1 LNWEIKEVPAFFSV
15 YCFRPFKG
23 VIFMKCTVSRIGCAA
38 ACMALC
44 LALGCSCSVLPPAS
58 GKPAAAAPSV
68 PTDKNGNLLYDSS
81 RLDDGRLRML
91 YGYDSSGNSCT
102 VLCGGKVLYQSFRS
116 ENVNLLQDT
125 VTGETNYWF
134 RTWADPDAYCG
145 RRSGL
150 FDKDGNE
157 VMTFEGEQNAS
168 MQNGLLV
175 LQEAH
180 AVNGSYENGYD
191 DYGTCQVIDLSTGER
206 LPVPDGAYRC
216 IVCGDRLVFTC
227 YARPA
232 DLAEDAWDD
241 EPALHSWVI
250 AQTRDGTQIYRAET
264 TTAMSISYAPDVL
277 NDWVELDTCH
287 ASGEPTDETLYN
299 PATGEFFTGFRQV
312 CGSGT
317 ACFETSDGRYELRD
331 LTTVDR
337 TLIGTFDD
345 QPSSYFPGYVVTWR
359 TSGDFGYDLHDL
371 VTGEVTP
378 LYASSVMGDTIA
390 LYYED
395 GRLKVFSTATGD
407 LITDTAVEPVEGQ
420 QSVMMDNKGDGYV
433 WLELRDNDN
442 FETTATRVYG
452 PEGLVSDLTHLQD
465 KYYSLNYLITTPEG
479 RPLYCGNANA
489 PSSNGSMCDV
499 LDENGNIVFYGLG
512 SCYSYYDNSL
522 NQLPEHVFVAKR
534 GFYYGWMDTDGKW
547 LYCRSIF
554 SSINADDEMGY

>member
-1 LNWEIKEVPAFFSV
+1 
-15 YCFRPFKG
+15 
-23 VIFMKCTVSRIGCAA
+23 MKRNVCRIGSAAVCA
-38 ACMALC
+38 ALC
-44 LALGCSCSVLPPAS
+44 LTLGCSCSVLPPAS
-58 GKPAAAAPSV
+58 GKPAAPASSV
-68 PTDKNGNLLYDSS
+68 PTDAHGDSLYDSS
-81 RLDDGRLRML
+81 RLDDGKLRIL
-91 YGYDSSGNSCT
+91 YGYDNSGSACT
-102 VLCGGKVLYQSFRS
+102 VLCGSKVLYQSFRS

-175 LQEAH
+175 LHENTGINEA
-180 AVNGSYENGYD
+180 APTGA
-191 DYGTCQVIDLSTGER
+191 CQVIDLATGKR
-206 LPVPDGAYRC
+206 LPVPEGAYNC
-216 IVCGDRLVFTC
+216 IVCGDYLVFNC

-232 DLAEDAWDD
+232 GLAEDEWDD
-241 EPALHSWVI
+241 NINLNSWVI
-250 AQTRDGTQIYRAET
+250 VQTRDGTQTLRADSTYTYR
-264 TTAMSISYAPDVL
+264 ISYSPDGL
-277 NDWVELDTCH
+277 DGWVELDTYS
-287 ASGEPTDETLYN
+287 ASGAPTTQTLYN
-299 PATGEFFTGFRQV
+299 PSTGESFADLQQV
-312 CGSGT
+312 CRSGMVSFRT
-317 ACFETSDGRYELRD
+317 ENGKYELRD
-331 LTTVDR
+331 LTVEDR
-337 TLIGTFDD
+337 GLIATFDD

-378 LYASSVMGDTIA
+378 LYASSVMSDTIA

-395 GRLKVFSTATGD
+395 GRLKVFNTETGD
-407 LITDTAVEPVEGQ
+407 LITDTTVEPVEGQ

-465 KYYSLNYLITTPEG
+465 KYYALNYLITTPEG

-534 GFYYGWMDTDGKW
+534 GFYYGWMDTNGKW
-547 LYCRSIF
+547 LYCQSIF

>member
-1 LNWEIKEVPAFFSV
+1 
-15 YCFRPFKG
+15 
-23 VIFMKCTVSRIGCAA
+23 MKCTVSRIGCAA

-58 GKPAAAAPSV
+58 GKPAAAASSV

-81 RLDDGRLRML
+81 RLDDGQLRML

-102 VLCGGKVLYQSFRS
+102 VLCGGKVLYQSLRS
-116 ENVNLLQDT
+116 ENVSLLQDT
-125 VTGETNYWF
+125 VTGETDYWF
-134 RTWADPDAYCG
+134 RTWADPDARCG

-150 FDKDGNE
+150 FDKSGSE
-157 VMTFEGEQNAS
+157 VMTFEGEQSATI
-168 MQNGLLV
+168 QNGLLV
-175 LQEAH
+175 LQEAQ
-180 AVNGSYENGYD
+180 AANGSYQNGYNL
-191 DYGTCQVIDLSTGER
+191 YGTSQVIDLATGET
-206 LPVPDGAYRC
+206 LPAPEGAYSC
-216 IVCGDRLVFTC
+216 VVCGDVLVFNC

-250 AQTRDGTQIYRAET
+250 AQTRDGTQVYRADT
-264 TTAMSISYAPDVL
+264 TTAMSISYASDVL
-277 NDWVELDTCH
+277 NDWVEPDTCH

-299 PATGEFFTGFRQV
+299 PTTGEFLTGFRQV

-317 ACFETSDGRYELRD
+317 ACFETGDGRYELRD

-359 TSGDFGYDLHDL
+359 TSDDFGYDLHDL

-378 LYASSVMGDTIA
+378 LYASIVMGDTIA

-395 GRLKVFSTATGD
+395 GRLKVFRTDTGD
-407 LITDTAVEPVEGQ
+407 LITDTTVEPVENQ
-420 QSVMMDNKGDGYV
+420 QSVMMDNEGDGYV
-433 WLELRDNDN
+433 WLELRDNDRY
-442 FETTATRVYG
+442 ETTATRVYG
-452 PEGLVSDLTHLQD
+452 PEGLVSDLTHLQG
-465 KYYSLNYLITTPEG
+465 KYYVLNYLTTTPEG
-479 RPLYCGNANA
+479 RPLYYGTSEA
-489 PSSNGSMCDV
+489 PSSSGTLCDV
-499 LDENGNIVFYGLG
+499 LDENGNIVLYGLG
-512 SCYSYYDNSL
+512 SCYSYYNNSL
-522 NQLPEHVFVAKR
+522 NQLPDHVFVARR

>member
-1 LNWEIKEVPAFFSV
+1 
-15 YCFRPFKG
+15 
-23 VIFMKCTVSRIGCAA
+23 MKYTISRIGCAA

-58 GKPAAAAPSV
+58 GKPAAAASSV

-102 VLCGGKVLYQSFRS
+102 VLCGGKALYQSLRS

-125 VTGETNYWF
+125 VTGETDYWF
-134 RTWADPDAYCG
+134 RTWADPDARCG

-150 FDKDGNE
+150 FDKSGSE
-157 VMTFEGEQNAS
+157 VMTFEGEQSATI
-168 MQNGLLV
+168 QNGLLV
-175 LQEAH
+175 LQEAQ
-180 AVNGSYENGYD
+180 AVNGSYQNGYD
-191 DYGTCQVIDLSTGER
+191 LYGTSQVIDLATGET
-206 LPVPDGAYRC
+206 LPTPEGAYSC
-216 IVCGDRLVFTC
+216 VVCGDVLVFNC

-250 AQTRDGTQIYRAET
+250 AQTRDGTQVYRADT

-331 LTTVDR
+331 LATVDR

-371 VTGEVTP
+371 ITGEVTP

-407 LITDTAVEPVEGQ
+407 LITDTAVEPVDNQ
-420 QSVMMDNKGDGYV
+420 QSAMMNNEGSGYV
-433 WLELRDNDN
+433 WLELRDNDRY
-442 FETTATRVYG
+442 ETTATRVYG
-452 PEGLVSDLTHLQD
+452 PEGLVSDLTHLQS
-465 KYYSLNYLITTPEG
+465 KYYALNYLTTTPEG
-479 RPLYCGNANA
+479 SPLYYGTSEA
-489 PSSNGSMCDV
+489 PSRSGSLCDV
-499 LDENGNIVFYGLG
+499 LDETGNVALGLGDLG
-512 SCYSYYDNSL
+512 SCYSYYGNGL
-522 NQLPEHVFVAKR
+522 NQLPDHVFVARR

>member
-1 LNWEIKEVPAFFSV
+1 
-15 YCFRPFKG
+15 
-23 VIFMKCTVSRIGCAA
+23 MKRNVCRIGSAAVCA
-38 ACMALC
+38 ALC
-44 LALGCSCSVLPPAS
+44 LTLGCSCSVLPPAS
-58 GKPAAAAPSV
+58 GKPAAPASSV
-68 PTDKNGNLLYDSS
+68 PTDAHGDPLYDSS
-81 RLDDGRLRML
+81 RLDDGRLRIL

-102 VLCGGKVLYQSFRS
+102 VLCGGKVLYQSLRS

-157 VMTFEGEQNAS
+157 VMTFEGEQSATI
-168 MQNGLLV
+168 QNGLLV
-175 LQEAH
+175 LHENTGINEA
-180 AVNGSYENGYD
+180 APTGA
-191 DYGTCQVIDLSTGER
+191 CQVIDLATGKS
-206 LPVPDGAYRC
+206 LPVPEGSYNC
-216 IVCGDRLVFTC
+216 IVCGDYLVFNC

-232 DLAEDAWDD
+232 GLAEDEWDD
-241 EPALHSWVI
+241 NINLNSWVI
-250 AQTRDGTQIYRAET
+250 VQTRDGTQTLRADSTYTYR
-264 TTAMSISYAPDVL
+264 ISYSPDGL
-277 NDWVELDTCH
+277 DGWVELDTYS
-287 ASGEPTDETLYN
+287 ASGAPTTQTLYN
-299 PATGEFFTGFRQV
+299 PSTGESFADLQQV
-312 CGSGT
+312 CRSGMVSFRT
-317 ACFETSDGRYELRD
+317 ENGKYELRD

-378 LYASSVMGDTIA
+378 LYASSVMSDTIA

-395 GRLKVFSTATGD
+395 GRLKVFNTETGD
-407 LITDTAVEPVEGQ
+407 LITDTTVEPVEGQ

-465 KYYSLNYLITTPEG
+465 KYYALNYLITTPEG

-534 GFYYGWMDTDGKW
+534 GFYYGWMDTNGKW
-547 LYCRSIF
+547 LYCQSIF

>member
-1 LNWEIKEVPAFFSV
+1 
-15 YCFRPFKG
+15 
-23 VIFMKCTVSRIGCAA
+23 MKRNVCRIGSAAVCA
-38 ACMALC
+38 ALC
-44 LALGCSCSVLPPAS
+44 LTLGCSCSVLPPAS
-58 GKPAAAAPSV
+58 GKPAAPASSV
-68 PTDKNGNLLYDSS
+68 PTDAHGDPLYDSS
-81 RLDDGRLRML
+81 RLDDGKLRML
-91 YGYDSSGNSCT
+91 YGYDNSGGACT
-102 VLCGGKVLYQSFRS
+102 VLCGSKVLYQSFRS

-150 FDKDGNE
+150 FDKNGNE

-175 LQEAH
+175 LHENTGINEA
-180 AVNGSYENGYD
+180 APTGA
-191 DYGTCQVIDLSTGER
+191 CQVIDLATGKS
-206 LPVPDGAYRC
+206 LPVPEGAYNC
-216 IVCGDRLVFTC
+216 IVCGDYLVFNC

-232 DLAEDAWDD
+232 GLAEDEWDD
-241 EPALHSWVI
+241 NINLNSWVI
-250 AQTRDGTQIYRAET
+250 VQTRDGTQTLRADSTYAYRL
-264 TTAMSISYAPDVL
+264 SYSPDGL
-277 NDWVELDTCH
+277 DGWVELDTYS
-287 ASGEPTDETLYN
+287 ASGAPTTQTLYN
-299 PATGEFFTGFRQV
+299 PSTGESFADLQQV
-312 CGSGT
+312 CGSGMVSFRT
-317 ACFETSDGRYELRD
+317 ENGKYELRD
-331 LTTVDR
+331 LTVEDR
-337 TLIGTFDD
+337 GLIATFDD
-345 QPSSYFPGYVVTWR
+345 QPSYYFPGYVVTWR

-378 LYASSVMGDTIA
+378 LYASSVMSDTIA

-395 GRLKVFSTATGD
+395 ERLKVFNTETGD
-407 LITDTAVEPVEGQ
+407 LITDTTVEPVEGQ

-465 KYYSLNYLITTPEG
+465 KYYALNYLITTPEG

>member
-1 LNWEIKEVPAFFSV
+1 
-15 YCFRPFKG
+15 
-23 VIFMKCTVSRIGCAA
+23 MKIQEFT
-38 ACMALC
+38 
-44 LALGCSCSVLPPAS
+44 
-58 GKPAAAAPSV
+58 GKTTQEAI
-68 PTDKNGNLLYDSS
+68 D
-81 RLDDGRLRML
+81 
-91 YGYDSSGNSCT
+91 
-102 VLCGGKVLYQSFRS
+102 
-116 ENVNLLQDT
+116 
-125 VTGETNYWF
+125 
-134 RTWADPDAYCG
+134 
-145 RRSGL
+145 
-150 FDKDGNE
+150 
-157 VMTFEGEQNAS
+157 
-168 MQNGLLV
+168 NGLAELGVTIADVHVDV
-175 LQEAH
+175 LQEGAKGLFGLF
-180 AVNGSYENGYD
+180 GSKPAPTIKLASNTPMFTRLEEDMDINCGV
-191 DYGTCQVIDLSTGER
+191 VIDGECT
-206 LPVPDGAYRC
+206 V
-216 IVCGDRLVFTC
+216 
-227 YARPA
+227 
-232 DLAEDAWDD
+232 AELGQRIF
-241 EPALHSWVI
+241 E
-250 AQTRDGTQIYRAET
+250 QILR
-264 TTAMSISYAPDVL
+264 
-277 NDWVELDTCH
+277 H

-299 PATGEFFTGFRQV
+299 PATGEGFTGFRQV

-331 LTTVDR
+331 LATVDR

-378 LYASSVMGDTIA
+378 LYASSVMSDTIA

-395 GRLKVFSTATGD
+395 GRLKVFNTETGD
-407 LITDTAVEPVEGQ
+407 LITDTTVEPVEGQ

-465 KYYSLNYLITTPEG
+465 KYYALNYLITTPEG

-534 GFYYGWMDTDGKW
+534 GFYYGWMDTNGKW
-547 LYCRSIF
+547 LYCQSIF

>member
-1 LNWEIKEVPAFFSV
+1 MRRNV
-15 YCFRPFKG
+15 C
-23 VIFMKCTVSRIGCAA
+23 RIGSAAVCA
-38 ACMALC
+38 ALC
-44 LALGCSCSVLPPAS
+44 LTLGCSCSVLPPAS
-58 GKPAAAAPSV
+58 GKPAAPAFSV
-68 PTDKNGNLLYDSS
+68 PTDAHGDPLYDSS
-81 RLDDGRLRML
+81 RLDDGKLRIL
-91 YGYDSSGNSCT
+91 YGYDNSGGACT
-102 VLCGGKVLYQSFRS
+102 VLCGSKVLYQSARS
-116 ENVNLLQDT
+116 ENVSLLQDI

-157 VMTFEGEQNAS
+157 VITFEGEQNAS

-175 LQEAH
+175 LQESRM
-180 AVNGSYENGYD
+180 VGDSYDVDYD
-191 DYGTCQVIDLSTGER
+191 SYGTCSVIDLATGES
-206 LPVPDGAYRC
+206 LPAPESAYNC
-216 IVCGDRLVFTC
+216 IVCGDALVFNC

-232 DLAEDAWDD
+232 DLAADEWDD
-241 EPALHSWVI
+241 DPSLHSWVTV
-250 AQTRDGTQIYRAET
+250 QQKDGTQTYGSST
-264 TTAMSISYAPDVL
+264 STASRISYEPDEL
-277 NDWVELDTCH
+277 DDWVELDISH
-287 ASGEPTDETLYN
+287 ADGSPVDQVLHN
-299 PATGEFFTGFRQV
+299 PATGEGLRGYRQT
-312 CGSGT
+312 CGHGTAAFLTPSGT
-317 ACFETSDGRYELRD
+317 YQLRD
-331 LTTVDR
+331 LTTEDR
-337 TLIGTFDD
+337 GVIAEFDAL
-345 QPSSYFPGYVVTWR
+345 PSNYFPGYVVTWR
-359 TSGDFGYDLHDL
+359 SSGGFGYDLHDL

-378 LYASSVMGDTIA
+378 LYASSVMSDTIA

-395 GRLKVFSTATGD
+395 GRLKVFNTETGD
-407 LITDTAVEPVEGQ
+407 LITDTTVEPVKGQ

-465 KYYSLNYLITTPEG
+465 KYYALNYLITTPEG

-534 GFYYGWMDTDGKW
+534 GFYYGWMDTNGKW
-547 LYCRSIF
+547 LYCQSIF

>member
-1 LNWEIKEVPAFFSV
+1 
-15 YCFRPFKG
+15 
-23 VIFMKCTVSRIGCAA
+23 MKRNVCRIGSAAVCA
-38 ACMALC
+38 ALC
-44 LALGCSCSVLPPAS
+44 LTLGCSCSVLPPAS
-58 GKPAAAAPSV
+58 GKPAAPASSV
-68 PTDKNGNLLYDSS
+68 PTDAHGDPLYDSS
-81 RLDDGRLRML
+81 RLDDGKLRML
-91 YGYDSSGNSCT
+91 YGYDNSGGACT
-102 VLCGGKVLYQSFRS
+102 VLCGSKVLYQSFRS

-150 FDKDGNE
+150 FDKNGNE

-175 LQEAH
+175 LHENTGINEA
-180 AVNGSYENGYD
+180 APTGA
-191 DYGTCQVIDLSTGER
+191 CQVIDLATGKS
-206 LPVPDGAYRC
+206 LPVPEGAYNC
-216 IVCGDRLVFTC
+216 IVCGDYLVFNC

-232 DLAEDAWDD
+232 GLAEDEWDD
-241 EPALHSWVI
+241 NINLNSWVI
-250 AQTRDGTQIYRAET
+250 VQTRDGTQTLRADSTYTYR
-264 TTAMSISYAPDVL
+264 ISYSPDGL
-277 NDWVELDTCH
+277 DGWVELDTYS
-287 ASGEPTDETLYN
+287 ASGAPTTQTLYN
-299 PATGEFFTGFRQV
+299 PSTGESFADLQQV
-312 CGSGT
+312 CRSGMVSFRT
-317 ACFETSDGRYELRD
+317 ENGKYELRD
-331 LTTVDR
+331 LTVEDR
-337 TLIGTFDD
+337 GLIATFDD
-345 QPSSYFPGYVVTWR
+345 QPSYYFPGYVVTWR
-359 TSGDFGYDLHDL
+359 TSGGFGYDLHDL

-378 LYASSVMGDTIA
+378 LYASSVMSDTIA

-395 GRLKVFSTATGD
+395 GRLKVFNTETGD
-407 LITDTAVEPVEGQ
+407 LITDTTVEPVEGQ

-465 KYYSLNYLITTPEG
+465 KYYTLNYLITTPEG

-534 GFYYGWMDTDGKW
+534 GFYYGWMDTNGKW
-547 LYCRSIF
+547 LYCQSIF

>member
-1 LNWEIKEVPAFFSV
+1 
-15 YCFRPFKG
+15 
-23 VIFMKCTVSRIGCAA
+23 MKRNVCRIGSAAVCA
-38 ACMALC
+38 ALC
-44 LALGCSCSVLPPAS
+44 LTLGCSCSVLPPAS
-58 GKPAAAAPSV
+58 GKPAAPASSV
-68 PTDKNGNLLYDSS
+68 PTDAHGDPLYDSS
-81 RLDDGRLRML
+81 RLDDGKLRIL
-91 YGYDSSGNSCT
+91 YGYDNSGSACT
-102 VLCGGKVLYQSFRS
+102 VLCGSKVLYQSLRS
-116 ENVNLLQDT
+116 ENVSLLQDT
-125 VTGETNYWF
+125 VTGETDYWF

-175 LQEAH
+175 LHENTGINEA
-180 AVNGSYENGYD
+180 APTGA
-191 DYGTCQVIDLSTGER
+191 CQVIDLATGKS
-206 LPVPDGAYRC
+206 LPVPEGAYNC
-216 IVCGDRLVFTC
+216 IVCGDYLVFNC

-232 DLAEDAWDD
+232 GLAEDEWDD
-241 EPALHSWVI
+241 NINLNSWVI
-250 AQTRDGTQIYRAET
+250 VQTRDGTQTLRADSTYTYR
-264 TTAMSISYAPDVL
+264 ISYSPDGL
-277 NDWVELDTCH
+277 DGWVELDTYS
-287 ASGEPTDETLYN
+287 ASGAPTTQTLYN
-299 PATGEFFTGFRQV
+299 PSTGESFADLQQV
-312 CGSGT
+312 CRSGMVSFRT
-317 ACFETSDGRYELRD
+317 ENGKYELRD
-331 LTTVDR
+331 LTVEDR
-337 TLIGTFDD
+337 GLIATFDD
-345 QPSSYFPGYVVTWR
+345 QPSYYFPGYVVTWH

-378 LYASSVMGDTIA
+378 LYASSVMSDTIA

-395 GRLKVFSTATGD
+395 GRLKVFNTETGD
-407 LITDTAVEPVEGQ
+407 LITDTTVEPVEGQ

-465 KYYSLNYLITTPEG
+465 KYYALNYLITTPEG

-534 GFYYGWMDTDGKW
+534 GFYYGWMDTNGKW
-547 LYCRSIF
+547 LYCQSIF

>member
-1 LNWEIKEVPAFFSV
+1 
-15 YCFRPFKG
+15 
-23 VIFMKCTVSRIGCAA
+23 MKCTVSRIGCAA

-58 GKPAAAAPSV
+58 GKPAAAASSV

-81 RLDDGRLRML
+81 RLDDGKLRML

-102 VLCGGKVLYQSFRS
+102 VLCGGKVLYQSLRS
-116 ENVNLLQDT
+116 ENVTLLQDT

-134 RTWADPDAYCG
+134 RSWSDAAGRCG

-150 FDKDGNE
+150 FDKSGSE
-157 VMTFEGEQNAS
+157 VMTFEGEQSATI
-168 MQNGLLV
+168 QNGLLV

-180 AVNGSYENGYD
+180 AVNGSYQNGYD
-191 DYGTCQVIDLSTGER
+191 LYGTSQVIDLATGET
-206 LPVPDGAYRC
+206 LPAPEGAYSC
-216 IVCGDRLVFTC
+216 VVCGDVLVFNC

-250 AQTRDGTQIYRAET
+250 AQTRDGTQVYRADT

-299 PATGEFFTGFRQV
+299 PATGEFLTGFRQV

-407 LITDTAVEPVEGQ
+407 LITDTAVEPVAGQ
-420 QSVMMDNKGDGYV
+420 QSAMMNNEGSGYV
-433 WLELRDNDN
+433 WLELRDNDRY
-442 FETTATRVYG
+442 ETIATRVYG
-452 PEGLVSDLTHLQD
+452 PEGLVSDLTHLQS
-465 KYYSLNYLITTPEG
+465 KYYALNYLTTTPEG
-479 RPLYCGNANA
+479 RPLYYGTSEA
-489 PSSNGSMCDV
+489 PSSSGSLCDV
-499 LDENGNIVFYGLG
+499 LDETGNVALGLGDLG
-512 SCYSYYDNSL
+512 SCYSYYSNSL
-522 NQLPEHVFVAKR
+522 NQLPDHVFVARR

-547 LYCRSIF
+547 LYCQSIF

>member
-1 LNWEIKEVPAFFSV
+1 
-15 YCFRPFKG
+15 
-23 VIFMKCTVSRIGCAA
+23 MKCTVSRIGCAA

-58 GKPAAAAPSV
+58 GKPAAAASSV

-81 RLDDGRLRML
+81 RLDDGQLRML

-102 VLCGGKVLYQSFRS
+102 VLCGGKVLYQSLRS
-116 ENVNLLQDT
+116 ENVSLLQDT
-125 VTGETNYWF
+125 VTGETDYWF
-134 RTWADPDAYCG
+134 RTWADPDARCG

-150 FDKDGNE
+150 FDKSGSE
-157 VMTFEGEQNAS
+157 VMTFEGEQSATI
-168 MQNGLLV
+168 QNGLLV
-175 LQEAH
+175 LQEAQ
-180 AVNGSYENGYD
+180 AVNGSYQNGYNL
-191 DYGTCQVIDLSTGER
+191 YGTSQVIDLVTGET
-206 LPVPDGAYRC
+206 LPTPEGAYSC
-216 IVCGDRLVFTC
+216 VVCGDVLVFNC

-232 DLAEDAWDD
+232 DLAADAWDD

-250 AQTRDGTQIYRAET
+250 AQTRDGTQVYRADT
-264 TTAMSISYAPDVL
+264 TTAQSLSYAPDVL

-287 ASGEPTDETLYN
+287 AGGEPTDETLYN

-407 LITDTAVEPVEGQ
+407 LITDTTVEPVENQ
-420 QSVMMDNKGDGYV
+420 QSAMMNNEGSGYV
-433 WLELRDNDN
+433 WLELRDNDRY
-442 FETTATRVYG
+442 ETTATRVYG
-452 PEGLVSDLTHLQD
+452 PEGLVSDLTHLQS
-465 KYYSLNYLITTPEG
+465 KYYALNYLTTTPEG
-479 RPLYCGNANA
+479 RPLYYGTAEA
-489 PSSNGSMCDV
+489 PSNSGSLCDV
-499 LDENGNIVFYGLG
+499 LDETGNVALGLGDLG
-512 SCYSYYDNSL
+512 SCYSYYNNSL
-522 NQLPEHVFVAKR
+522 NQLPDHVFVARR

-547 LYCRSIF
+547 LYCQSIF

>member
-1 LNWEIKEVPAFFSV
+1 
-15 YCFRPFKG
+15 
-23 VIFMKCTVSRIGCAA
+23 MKCTVSRIGCAA

-58 GKPAAAAPSV
+58 GKPAAAASSV

-102 VLCGGKVLYQSFRS
+102 VLCGGKVLYQSLRS
-116 ENVNLLQDT
+116 ENVSLLQDT
-125 VTGETNYWF
+125 VTGETDYWF
-134 RTWADPDAYCG
+134 RTWADPDARCG

-150 FDKDGNE
+150 FDKSGSE
-157 VMTFEGEQNAS
+157 VMTFEGEQSATI
-168 MQNGLLV
+168 QNGLLV
-175 LQEAH
+175 LQEAQ
-180 AVNGSYENGYD
+180 AVNGSYQNCYD
-191 DYGTCQVIDLSTGER
+191 LYGTSQVIDLATGET
-206 LPVPDGAYRC
+206 LPTPEGAYSC
-216 IVCGDRLVFTC
+216 VVCGDVLVFNC

-250 AQTRDGTQIYRAET
+250 AQTRDGTQVYRADT

-359 TSGDFGYDLHDL
+359 TSGDFGYDLNDL

-395 GRLKVFSTATGD
+395 GRLKVFNTETGD
-407 LITDTAVEPVEGQ
+407 LITDTAVEPVDNQ
-420 QSVMMDNKGDGYV
+420 QSAMMNNEGNGYV
-433 WLELRDNDN
+433 WLELRDNDRY
-442 FETTATRVYG
+442 ETTATRVYG
-452 PEGLVSDLTHLQD
+452 PEGLVSDLTHLQS
-465 KYYSLNYLITTPEG
+465 KYYALNYLTTTPEG
-479 RPLYCGNANA
+479 RPLYYGTAEA

-499 LDENGNIVFYGLG
+499 LDETGNVALGLGDLG
-512 SCYSYYDNSL
+512 SCYSYYGNGL
-522 NQLPEHVFVAKR
+522 NQLPDHVFVARR

>member
-1 LNWEIKEVPAFFSV
+1 
-15 YCFRPFKG
+15 
-23 VIFMKCTVSRIGCAA
+23 MKCTVSRIGCAA

-58 GKPAAAAPSV
+58 GKPAAAASSV

-102 VLCGGKVLYQSFRS
+102 VLCGGKVLYQSLRS
-116 ENVNLLQDT
+116 ENVSLLQDT
-125 VTGETNYWF
+125 VTGETDYWF
-134 RTWADPDAYCG
+134 RTWADPDARCG

-150 FDKDGNE
+150 FDKSGSE
-157 VMTFEGEQNAS
+157 VMTFEGEQSATI
-168 MQNGLLV
+168 QNGLLV
-175 LQEAH
+175 LQEAQ
-180 AVNGSYENGYD
+180 AVNGSYQNGYD
-191 DYGTCQVIDLSTGER
+191 LYGTSQVIDLATGET
-206 LPVPDGAYRC
+206 LPTPERAYSC
-216 IVCGDRLVFTC
+216 VVCGDVLVFNC

-250 AQTRDGTQIYRAET
+250 AQTRDGTQVYRADT

-359 TSGDFGYDLHDL
+359 TSGDFGYDLNDL

-420 QSVMMDNKGDGYV
+420 QSAMMNNEGSGYV
-433 WLELRDNDN
+433 WLELRDNDRY
-442 FETTATRVYG
+442 ETTATRVYG
-452 PEGLVSDLTHLQD
+452 PEGLVSDLTHLQS
-465 KYYSLNYLITTPEG
+465 KYYALNYLTTTPEG
-479 RPLYCGNANA
+479 RPLYYGTAEA

-499 LDENGNIVFYGLG
+499 LDETGNVALGLGDLG
-512 SCYSYYDNSL
+512 SCYSYYGNGL
-522 NQLPEHVFVAKR
+522 NQLPNHGFVARR

>member
-1 LNWEIKEVPAFFSV
+1 
-15 YCFRPFKG
+15 
-23 VIFMKCTVSRIGCAA
+23 MKRNVCRIGSAAVCA
-38 ACMALC
+38 ALC
-44 LALGCSCSVLPPAS
+44 LTLGCSCSVLPPAS
-58 GKPAAAAPSV
+58 GKPAAPASSV
-68 PTDKNGNLLYDSS
+68 PTDAHGDPLYDSS
-81 RLDDGRLRML
+81 RLDDGKLRIL
-91 YGYDSSGNSCT
+91 YGYDNSGSACT
-102 VLCGGKVLYQSFRS
+102 VLCGSKVLYQSFRS

-157 VMTFEGEQNAS
+157 VMTFEGEQSAT

-175 LQEAH
+175 LHENTGINEA
-180 AVNGSYENGYD
+180 APTGA
-191 DYGTCQVIDLSTGER
+191 CQVIDLATGKS
-206 LPVPDGAYRC
+206 LPVPEGAYNC
-216 IVCGDRLVFTC
+216 IVCGDYLVFNC

-232 DLAEDAWDD
+232 GLAEDEWDD
-241 EPALHSWVI
+241 NINLNSWVI
-250 AQTRDGTQIYRAET
+250 VQTRDGTQTLRADSTYTYR
-264 TTAMSISYAPDVL
+264 ISYSPDGL
-277 NDWVELDTCH
+277 DGWVELDTYS
-287 ASGEPTDETLYN
+287 ASGAPTTQTLYN
-299 PATGEFFTGFRQV
+299 PSTGESFADLQQV
-312 CGSGT
+312 CRSGMVSFRT
-317 ACFETSDGRYELRD
+317 ENGKYELRD

-378 LYASSVMGDTIA
+378 LYASSVMSDTIA

-395 GRLKVFSTATGD
+395 GRLKVFNTETGD
-407 LITDTAVEPVEGQ
+407 LITDTTVEPVEGQ

-465 KYYSLNYLITTPEG
+465 KYYALNYLITTPEG

-534 GFYYGWMDTDGKW
+534 GFYYGWMDTNGKW
-547 LYCRSIF
+547 LYCQSIF

>member
-1 LNWEIKEVPAFFSV
+1 
-15 YCFRPFKG
+15 
-23 VIFMKCTVSRIGCAA
+23 MKRNVCRIGSAAVCA
-38 ACMALC
+38 ALC
-44 LALGCSCSVLPPAS
+44 LTLGCSCSVLPPAS
-58 GKPAAAAPSV
+58 GKPAAPASSV
-68 PTDKNGNLLYDSS
+68 PTDAHGDPLYDSS
-81 RLDDGRLRML
+81 RLDDGKLRIL
-91 YGYDSSGNSCT
+91 YGYDNSGSACT
-102 VLCGGKVLYQSFRS
+102 VLCGSKVLYQSFRS
-116 ENVNLLQDT
+116 ENVSLLQDT

-150 FDKDGNE
+150 FDKNGSE
-157 VMTFEGEQNAS
+157 VMTFEGEQSATI
-168 MQNGLLV
+168 QNGLLV
-175 LQEAH
+175 LHENTGINEA
-180 AVNGSYENGYD
+180 APTGA
-191 DYGTCQVIDLSTGER
+191 CQVIDLATGKS
-206 LPVPDGAYRC
+206 LPVPEGAYNC
-216 IVCGDRLVFTC
+216 IVCGDYLVFNC

-232 DLAEDAWDD
+232 GLAEDEWDD
-241 EPALHSWVI
+241 NINLNSWVI
-250 AQTRDGTQIYRAET
+250 VQTRDGTQTLRADSTYTYR
-264 TTAMSISYAPDVL
+264 ISYSPDGL
-277 NDWVELDTCH
+277 DGWMELDTYS
-287 ASGEPTDETLYN
+287 ASGAPTTQTLYN
-299 PATGEFFTGFRQV
+299 PSTGESFTGFRQV

-317 ACFETSDGRYELRD
+317 ACCETSDGRYELRD

-345 QPSSYFPGYVVTWR
+345 QPSYYFPGYVVTWR
-359 TSGDFGYDLHDL
+359 TSGGFGYDLHDL

-378 LYASSVMGDTIA
+378 LYASSVMSDTIA

-395 GRLKVFSTATGD
+395 GRLKVFNTETGD
-407 LITDTAVEPVEGQ
+407 LITDTTVEPVEGQ

-465 KYYSLNYLITTPEG
+465 KYYALNYLITTPEG

-534 GFYYGWMDTDGKW
+534 GFYYGWMDTNGKW
-547 LYCRSIF
+547 LYCQSIF

>member
-1 LNWEIKEVPAFFSV
+1 
-15 YCFRPFKG
+15 
-23 VIFMKCTVSRIGCAA
+23 MKCTVSRIGCAA

-58 GKPAAAAPSV
+58 GKPAAASSV
-68 PTDKNGNLLYDSS
+68 PTDTNGNLLYDSS
-81 RLDDGRLRML
+81 RLDDGQLRML

-102 VLCGGKVLYQSFRS
+102 VLCGGKVLYQSLRS
-116 ENVNLLQDT
+116 ENVSLLQDT
-125 VTGETNYWF
+125 VTSETDYWF
-134 RTWADPDAYCG
+134 RTWADPDARCG

-150 FDKDGNE
+150 FDKNGSE
-157 VMTFEGEQNAS
+157 VMTFEGEQSATI
-168 MQNGLLV
+168 QKGLLV
-175 LQEAH
+175 LQEAQ
-180 AVNGSYENGYD
+180 AVNGSYQNGYD
-191 DYGTCQVIDLSTGER
+191 LYGTSQVIDLATGET
-206 LPVPDGAYRC
+206 LPTPEGAYSC
-216 IVCGDRLVFTC
+216 VVCGDVLVFNC

-250 AQTRDGTQIYRAET
+250 AQTRDGTQVYRADT

-299 PATGEFFTGFRQV
+299 PATGEFFTDFRQV

-395 GRLKVFSTATGD
+395 GRLKVFRTDTGD
-407 LITDTAVEPVEGQ
+407 LITDTTVEPVENQ
-420 QSVMMDNKGDGYV
+420 QSAMMNNEGSGYV
-433 WLELRDNDN
+433 WLELRDNDRY
-442 FETTATRVYG
+442 ETTATRVYG
-452 PEGLVSDLTHLQD
+452 PEGLVSDLTHLQS
-465 KYYSLNYLITTPEG
+465 KYYALNYLTTTPEG
-479 RPLYCGNANA
+479 RPLYYGTAEA
-489 PSSNGSMCDV
+489 PSNSGTLCDV
-499 LDENGNIVFYGLG
+499 LDETGNVALGLGDLG
-512 SCYSYYDNSL
+512 SCYSYYNNSL
-522 NQLPEHVFVAKR
+522 NQLPDHVFVARR

-547 LYCRSIF
+547 LYCQSIF
-554 SSINADDEMGY
+554 STINADDEMGY

>member
-1 LNWEIKEVPAFFSV
+1 
-15 YCFRPFKG
+15 
-23 VIFMKCTVSRIGCAA
+23 MKCTVSRIGCAA
-38 ACMALC
+38 ACMALY

-58 GKPAAAAPSV
+58 GKPAAAASSV

-81 RLDDGRLRML
+81 RLDDGQLRML
-91 YGYDSSGNSCT
+91 YGYDNSGNSCT

-116 ENVNLLQDT
+116 ENVSLLQDT
-125 VTGETNYWF
+125 VTGETDYWF
-134 RTWADPDAYCG
+134 RTWADPDARCG

-150 FDKDGNE
+150 FDKSGSE
-157 VMTFEGEQNAS
+157 VMTFEGEQSATI
-168 MQNGLLV
+168 QNGLLV
-175 LQEAH
+175 LQEAQ
-180 AVNGSYENGYD
+180 AVNGSYQNGYGL
-191 DYGTCQVIDLSTGER
+191 YGTSQVIDLATGES
-206 LPVPDGAYRC
+206 LPTPEGAYSC
-216 IVCGDRLVFTC
+216 VVCGDVLVFNC

-250 AQTRDGTQIYRAET
+250 AQTRDGTQIYRADT

-299 PATGEFFTGFRQV
+299 PATGEFLTGFRQV

-317 ACFETSDGRYELRD
+317 ACFKTSDGRYELRD

-407 LITDTAVEPVEGQ
+407 LITDTAVEPVAGQ
-420 QSVMMDNKGDGYV
+420 QSAMMNNEGDGYV
-433 WLELRDNDN
+433 WLELRDNDRY
-442 FETTATRVYG
+442 ETTATRIYG
-452 PEGLVSDLTHLQD
+452 PEGLVSDLTHLQS
-465 KYYSLNYLITTPEG
+465 KYYVLNYLTTTPEG
-479 RPLYCGNANA
+479 RPLYYGTSEA
-489 PSSNGSMCDV
+489 PSSSGTLCDV
-499 LDENGNIVFYGLG
+499 LDETGNVALGLGDLG
-512 SCYSYYDNSL
+512 SCYSYYNNSL
-522 NQLPEHVFVAKR
+522 NQLPDHVFVARR

-547 LYCRSIF
+547 LYCQSIF

>member
-1 LNWEIKEVPAFFSV
+1 
-15 YCFRPFKG
+15 
-23 VIFMKCTVSRIGCAA
+23 MKCTVSRIGCAA

-102 VLCGGKVLYQSFRS
+102 VLCGGKVLYQSLRS
-116 ENVNLLQDT
+116 ENVSLLQDT
-125 VTGETNYWF
+125 VTGETDYWF
-134 RTWADPDAYCG
+134 RTWADPDARCG

-150 FDKDGNE
+150 FDKSGSE
-157 VMTFEGEQNAS
+157 VMTFEGEQSATI
-168 MQNGLLV
+168 QNGLLV

-241 EPALHSWVI
+241 NINLNSWVI
-250 AQTRDGTQIYRAET
+250 VQTRDGTQTLRADSTYAYR
-264 TTAMSISYAPDVL
+264 ISYSPDEL
-277 NDWVELDTCH
+277 DGWVELDTYT
-287 ASGEPTDETLYN
+287 ASGAPTTQTLYN
-299 PATGEFFTGFRQV
+299 PSTGESFADLQQV
-312 CGSGT
+312 CGNGMVSFRTENGK
-317 ACFETSDGRYELRD
+317 YELRD
-331 LTTVDR
+331 LTAEDR
-337 TLIGTFDD
+337 GLIATFDD
-345 QPSSYFPGYVVTWR
+345 RPSYYFPGYVVTWH
-359 TSGDFGYDLHDL
+359 TDSDFGYDLNDL

-378 LYASSVMGDTIA
+378 LYASSVMSDTIA

-395 GRLKVFSTATGD
+395 GRLKVFNTETGD
-407 LITDTAVEPVEGQ
+407 LITDTTVEPVEGQ

-465 KYYSLNYLITTPEG
+465 KYYALNYLITTPEG

-534 GFYYGWMDTDGKW
+534 GFYYGWMDTNGKW

>member
-1 LNWEIKEVPAFFSV
+1 
-15 YCFRPFKG
+15 
-23 VIFMKCTVSRIGCAA
+23 MKRNVCRAGCAA
-38 ACMALC
+38 VCAALC

-58 GKPAAAAPSV
+58 NQPAASASSV
-68 PTDKNGNLLYDSS
+68 PTDANGNPLYDSS
-81 RLDDGRLRML
+81 RLDDGQLRIL
-91 YGYDSSGNSCT
+91 YGYDNAGSSCT
-102 VLCGGKVLYQSFRS
+102 VLCGSKVLYQSFRS

-134 RTWADPDAYCG
+134 RTWADPEGKCG

-191 DYGTCQVIDLSTGER
+191 DYGTCQVIDLSTGKS

-250 AQTRDGTQIYRAET
+250 VQTKDGTQTYGADT
-264 TTAMSISYAPDVL
+264 TTAMSLSYAADSL
-277 NDWVELDTCH
+277 ADWVELDTCH
-287 ASGEPTDETLYN
+287 ADGEPVDEMLYN
-299 PATGEFFTGFRQV
+299 PATGEGFTGFRQV
-312 CGSGT
+312 CGNGT
-317 ACFETSDGRYELRD
+317 ACFVTSDGRYELRD

-359 TSGDFGYDLHDL
+359 TSDDYGYDLHDL

-378 LYASSVMGDTIA
+378 LYASSLTNDTVA

-395 GRLKVFSTATGD
+395 GRLKVFNTETGD
-407 LITDTAVEPVEGQ
+407 LITDTTVEPVEGQ
-420 QSVMMDNKGDGYV
+420 QSVMMDNEGDGYV
-433 WLELRDNDN
+433 WLELRDNDS

-465 KYYSLNYLITTPEG
+465 KYYAMNYLITTPEG
-479 RPLYCGNANA
+479 RPLYYGNANA

-499 LDENGNIVFYGLG
+499 LDENGNVVLYGLG

-534 GFYYGWMDTDGKW
+534 GFYYGWMDTSGKW
-547 LYCRSIF
+547 LYCQSIF

>member
-1 LNWEIKEVPAFFSV
+1 MRYFI
-15 YCFRPFKG
+15 
-23 VIFMKCTVSRIGCAA
+23 SRMGCAA
-38 ACMALC
+38 VSLSLC
-44 LALGCSCSVLPPAS
+44 LTLGCGCSVLPPAS
-58 GKPAAAAPSV
+58 GKPAAASSV
-68 PTDKNGNLLYDSS
+68 PTDANGEPLYDAS
-81 RLDDGRLRML
+81 RLDDGQLRML

-102 VLCGGKVLYQSFRS
+102 VLCGSKVLYQSFRS
-116 ENVNLLQDT
+116 ENVSLLQDT
-125 VTGETNYWF
+125 VTGETDYWF
-134 RTWADPDAYCG
+134 RTWADPDARCG

-150 FDKDGNE
+150 FDKNGNE
-157 VMTFEGEQNAS
+157 VMTFEGEQIATI
-168 MQNGLLV
+168 QKGLLV

-191 DYGTCQVIDLSTGER
+191 FYGTSQVIDLSTGER
-206 LPVPDGAYRC
+206 LPAPEGAYSC
-216 IVCGDRLVFTC
+216 VVCGDVLVFNC

-241 EPALHSWVI
+241 EPALHSWVV
-250 AQTRDGTQIYRAET
+250 AQTRDGTQIYRADT
-264 TTAMSISYAPDVL
+264 TTALSLSYAPDVL

-299 PATGEFFTGFRQV
+299 PATGEFLTGFRQV

-317 ACFETSDGRYELRD
+317 ACFEASDGRYELRD

-378 LYASSVMGDTIA
+378 LYAASIANDTVA
-390 LYYED
+390 LYYKD
-395 GRLKVFSTATGD
+395 GQLKVFRTDTGD
-407 LITDTAVEPVEGQ
+407 LVTDTTVEPVEGQ
-420 QSVMMDNKGDGYV
+420 QSVMMNNEGSGYV
-433 WLELRDNDN
+433 WLELRDNDRY
-442 FETTATRVYG
+442 ETTATRVYG

-465 KYYSLNYLITTPEG
+465 KYYALNYLTTTPEG
-479 RPLYCGNANA
+479 RPLYYGTAEA
-489 PSSNGSMCDV
+489 PSSSGTLCDV
-499 LDENGNIVFYGLG
+499 LDETGNVALGLGDLG

-522 NQLPEHVFVAKR
+522 SQLPDHVFVARR

-547 LYCRSIF
+547 LYCQSIF
-554 SSINADDEMGY
+554 STINADDEMGY

>member
-1 LNWEIKEVPAFFSV
+1 
-15 YCFRPFKG
+15 
-23 VIFMKCTVSRIGCAA
+23 MKRNVCRIGSAAVCA
-38 ACMALC
+38 ALC
-44 LALGCSCSVLPPAS
+44 LILGCSCSVLPPAS
-58 GKPAAAAPSV
+58 GKPAAPASSV
-68 PTDKNGNLLYDSS
+68 PTDAHGDPLYDSS
-81 RLDDGRLRML
+81 RLDDGKLRIL
-91 YGYDSSGNSCT
+91 YGYDNSGSACT
-102 VLCGGKVLYQSFRS
+102 VLCGSKVLYQSFRS

-157 VMTFEGEQNAS
+157 VMTFEGEQSATI
-168 MQNGLLV
+168 QNGLLV
-175 LQEAH
+175 LHENTGINEA
-180 AVNGSYENGYD
+180 APTGA
-191 DYGTCQVIDLSTGER
+191 CQVIDLATGKS
-206 LPVPDGAYRC
+206 LPVPEGSYNC
-216 IVCGDRLVFTC
+216 IVCGDYLVFNC

-232 DLAEDAWDD
+232 GLAEDEWDD
-241 EPALHSWVI
+241 NINLNSWVI
-250 AQTRDGTQIYRAET
+250 VQTRDGTQTLRADSTYTYR
-264 TTAMSISYAPDVL
+264 ISYSPDGL
-277 NDWVELDTCH
+277 DGWVELDTYS
-287 ASGEPTDETLYN
+287 ASGAPTTQTLYN
-299 PATGEFFTGFRQV
+299 PSTGESFADLQQV
-312 CGSGT
+312 CRSGMVSFRT
-317 ACFETSDGRYELRD
+317 ENGKYELRD
-331 LTTVDR
+331 LTVEDR
-337 TLIGTFDD
+337 GLIATFDD
-345 QPSSYFPGYVVTWR
+345 QPSYYFPGYVVTWR

-378 LYASSVMGDTIA
+378 LYASSVMSDTIA

-395 GRLKVFSTATGD
+395 GRLKVFNTETGD
-407 LITDTAVEPVEGQ
+407 LITDTTVEPVEGQ

-465 KYYSLNYLITTPEG
+465 KYYALNYLITTPEG

-534 GFYYGWMDTDGKW
+534 GFYYGWMDTNGKW
-547 LYCRSIF
+547 LYCQSIF

>member
-1 LNWEIKEVPAFFSV
+1 
-15 YCFRPFKG
+15 
-23 VIFMKCTVSRIGCAA
+23 MKRNVCRIGSAAVCA
-38 ACMALC
+38 ALC
-44 LALGCSCSVLPPAS
+44 LTLGCSCSVLPPAS
-58 GKPAAAAPSV
+58 GKPAAPASSV
-68 PTDKNGNLLYDSS
+68 PTDAHGDPLYDSS
-81 RLDDGRLRML
+81 RLDDGKLRIL
-91 YGYDSSGNSCT
+91 YGYDNSGGACT

-145 RRSGL
+145 RRSCL

-175 LQEAH
+175 LHENTGINEA
-180 AVNGSYENGYD
+180 APTGA
-191 DYGTCQVIDLSTGER
+191 CQVIDLATGKS
-206 LPVPDGAYRC
+206 LPVPEGAYNC
-216 IVCGDRLVFTC
+216 IVCGDYLVFNC

-232 DLAEDAWDD
+232 GLAEDEWDD
-241 EPALHSWVI
+241 NINLNSWVI
-250 AQTRDGTQIYRAET
+250 VQTRDGTQTLRADSTYTYR
-264 TTAMSISYAPDVL
+264 ISYSPDGL
-277 NDWVELDTCH
+277 DGWVELDTYS
-287 ASGEPTDETLYN
+287 ASGAPTTQTLYN
-299 PATGEFFTGFRQV
+299 PSTGESFADLQQV
-312 CGSGT
+312 CRSGMVSFRT
-317 ACFETSDGRYELRD
+317 ENGKYELRD

-345 QPSSYFPGYVVTWR
+345 QPSYYFPGYVVTWR

-378 LYASSVMGDTIA
+378 LYASSVMSDTIA

-395 GRLKVFSTATGD
+395 GRLKVFNTETGD
-407 LITDTAVEPVEGQ
+407 LITDTTVEPVEGQ
-420 QSVMMDNKGDGYV
+420 RSVMMDNKGDGYV

-465 KYYSLNYLITTPEG
+465 KYYALNYLITTPEG

-534 GFYYGWMDTDGKW
+534 GFYYGWMDTNGKW
-547 LYCRSIF
+547 LYCQSIF

>member
-1 LNWEIKEVPAFFSV
+1 
-15 YCFRPFKG
+15 
-23 VIFMKCTVSRIGCAA
+23 MKRNVCRIGSAAVCA
-38 ACMALC
+38 ALC
-44 LALGCSCSVLPPAS
+44 LTLGCSCSVLPPAS
-58 GKPAAAAPSV
+58 GKPAAPASSV
-68 PTDKNGNLLYDSS
+68 PTDAHGDPLYDSS
-81 RLDDGRLRML
+81 RLDDGRLRIL

-102 VLCGGKVLYQSFRS
+102 VLCGGKVLYQSLRS

-150 FDKDGNE
+150 FDKNGNE

-175 LQEAH
+175 LHENTGINEA
-180 AVNGSYENGYD
+180 APTGA
-191 DYGTCQVIDLSTGER
+191 CQVIDLATGKS
-206 LPVPDGAYRC
+206 LPVPEGAYNC
-216 IVCGDRLVFTC
+216 IVCGDYLVFNC

-232 DLAEDAWDD
+232 GLAEDEWDD
-241 EPALHSWVI
+241 NINLNSWVI
-250 AQTRDGTQIYRAET
+250 VQTRDGTQTLRADSTYTYR
-264 TTAMSISYAPDVL
+264 ISYSPDGL
-277 NDWVELDTCH
+277 DGWVELDTYS
-287 ASGEPTDETLYN
+287 ASGAPTTQTLYN
-299 PATGEFFTGFRQV
+299 PSTGESFADLQQV
-312 CGSGT
+312 CRSGMVSFRT
-317 ACFETSDGRYELRD
+317 ENGKYELRD

-337 TLIGTFDD
+337 TLIGAFDD

-378 LYASSVMGDTIA
+378 LYASSVMSDTIA

-395 GRLKVFSTATGD
+395 GRLKVFNTETGD
-407 LITDTAVEPVEGQ
+407 LITDTTVEPVEGQ

-465 KYYSLNYLITTPEG
+465 KYYALNYLITTPEG

-534 GFYYGWMDTDGKW
+534 GFYYGWMDTNGKW
-547 LYCRSIF
+547 LYCQSIF